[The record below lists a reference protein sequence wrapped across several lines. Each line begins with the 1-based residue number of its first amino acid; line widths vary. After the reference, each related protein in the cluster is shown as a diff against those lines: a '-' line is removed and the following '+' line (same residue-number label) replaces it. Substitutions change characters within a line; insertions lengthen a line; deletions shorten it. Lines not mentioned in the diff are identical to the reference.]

1 MARPRTIIFTAA
13 GLLLFVLL
21 LALGAVAGLT
31 QTDRGRAVLR
41 SALLPVLRAAVPG
54 QLYVGTI
61 GGNLF
66 TTLAIDTLEL
76 RTPDGT
82 LFLRSGPIRLEYD
95 PRDLLARRIVVRYAR
110 LERSVVQLVDY
121 GNDDW
126 NWKRALQRPGRT
138 RSSSR
143 APGGFGEWIRLDSV
157 DVIEGN
163 VALHEAW
170 RPPDSLGGARLD
182 SAIRFNLARRDLEI
196 RREDGRF
203 VKVRRWMRVHAALGP
218 SRLAHPD
225 TAGRRFAVRHL
236 SAVENDPLFW
246 FRHVSGTV
254 RLLKDSLWVDSAR
267 VELAASGGVAW
278 GKLVWG
284 SGLPMR
290 WDLRIRGDSVA
301 FSDIAWI
308 NPVLPH
314 VGGGRTQLHIRN
326 DPRNLRVMQYVITDM
341 DARALRSRLRGR
353 LTFGVGDTVLRISD
367 VGLDLAPLHT
377 DLLRWMNAGPFPYD
391 WRGAIT
397 GRADA
402 RGGPVTRF
410 RLDRAE
416 LAYADEHVPG
426 AITRGAITGE
436 LDVLEPAFAVFKGAE
451 LRLDQLDLRTP
462 RFVNPLFAEVNGLV
476 SGTMVLDS
484 VWTDVR
490 FSRALLRHRDGPG
503 DTTVVSGAGRIT
515 LLDTGTAFD
524 VDLNA
529 APLSFTTLSRSYP
542 SLPLRGRVVGPI
554 RARGLVEDFA
564 LTTAL
569 AGAGGEIAF
578 TGTADAFEPDYRA
591 TGTLRLT
598 GGNLRVLLA
607 DTLLPPT
614 ALGLVAEVD
623 LQAASLATLTGTL
636 QARLAERSSRIGN
649 VPVYAGTAA
658 LRFADGLASVD
669 TLTVESAAFRAAATG
684 ALGLVADRRDTL
696 RVRVDADS
704 LGGIRDLAQ
713 WTRLIAAPADSAA
726 PLPVAGSVA
735 LRLAVA
741 GSLDTLDAQ
750 GLHVALDAEGRDVA
764 VGTASAGR
772 VAVRAALDDVLR
784 AARGEGRLLLDSVSV
799 GGLEASTV
807 IGEATF
813 ANAVP
818 SQFALDLRT
827 EADATIVVT
836 GGATR
841 AGDTTRVALTRFD
854 VRTPDPR
861 DRAVRGRAGALQA
874 VRTSGFGLAGPA
886 TITVARGGSGA
897 LDSLAWRHDD
907 GGTLALAGRL
917 AADGTVTG
925 RLRAGRV
932 PLAEL
937 GVLVRPASPWE
948 GTLDA
953 RIDVA
958 GVRASPTIDGTL
970 GLRAARFGPVRLD
983 GLDVGARYAER
994 RLAADVTL
1002 VLDSTP
1008 ALTASASLPI
1018 DLALDG
1024 TRQRLLDEPLS
1035 GRITSDGVDL
1045 RLLES
1050 LVPALRDGV
1059 GRLDTDI
1066 RLTGSWER
1074 PRLTGR
1080 LAVDRGAVTVEPLG
1094 VRLQDLTTR
1103 VRLAGDTVAIERL
1116 AVRSG
1121 VRRGDTL
1128 ALAGTIDIAS
1138 VREPAFDL
1146 RLSANEFVA
1155 IDRARTATLAVST
1168 ARPIT
1173 LRGPRRSAVLQGGVR
1188 VDRGRLFLNSLSQR
1202 RALDVPDDLDVIDT
1216 STVRMDAVL
1225 AGAPNALVQGLT
1237 LDNVRLDIGD
1247 DVWLRSPE
1255 ANIKLGG
1262 GLRVARSV
1270 DPRDGSAR
1278 LALAD
1283 SLVVQRGTYQLN
1295 LGLARP
1301 TFDVERGTIRF
1312 FGDPDLDPALDI
1324 AALHVVRQQ
1333 RPNSNRQDVRIRVQ
1347 MGGTLNQPTLT
1358 LSSADNPPLPE
1369 SDMLSYLVTGEPA
1382 YALFGSRYAEQG
1394 ATLALRLAS
1403 SYLSSRLAGGRFDLV
1418 QVEPTA
1424 LNPGEASNL
1433 RQSGLGI
1440 LAATRIGVGG
1450 QLGERTFLS
1459 VTTGL
1464 CGLAP
1469 QGSGSGD
1476 ALSLFAQGLGV
1487 KLERQFDRRFSA
1499 ALGIEPGSS
1508 AQTCGRLGA
1517 SRTFQ
1522 QTPPQFGVDLLRRWA
1537 W

>member
-13 GLLLFVLL
+13 GLLLGLL
-21 LALGAVAGLT
+21 LVVLGAVAGLT

-41 SALLPVLRAAVPG
+41 GALLPVARAAIPG
-54 QLYVGTI
+54 RLYVGAI

-66 TTLAIDTLEL
+66 TSLSLDSLEV
-76 RTPDGT
+76 TAPDGT
-82 LFLRSGPIRLEYD
+82 LFLRTGPVRVEYD
-95 PRDLLARRIVVRYAR
+95 PRDLLARRIVVRHAR
-110 LERSVVQLVDY
+110 VERAVVNLVDY

-126 NWKRALQRPGRT
+126 NWKRALRRPGRT
-138 RSSSR
+138 SAPSR
-143 APGGFGEWIRLDSV
+143 VPGGFGSWIRLDSV
-157 DVIEGN
+157 DLIEAT
-163 VALHEAW
+163 VSVRDPW
-170 RPPDSLGGARLD
+170 RPADSLRGARRD
-182 SAIRFNLARRDLEI
+182 SAIRFNLARRDLEV
-196 RREDGRF
+196 RRDGDRL
-203 VKVRRWMRVHAALGP
+203 VKVRRWERVNASLGP
-218 SRLAHPD
+218 SRIAHPD
-225 TAGRRFAVRHL
+225 SAGLRFAVRHV
-236 SAVENDPLFW
+236 SAVENDPNFY
-246 FRHVSGTV
+246 FRHVGGTF
-254 RLLKDSLWVDSAR
+254 RLLKDSLWVDTVR
-267 VELAASGGVAW
+267 VELARSGGEAW

-290 WDLRIRGDSVA
+290 WDLRIRGDSIA
-301 FSDIAWI
+301 FTDIAWI
-308 NPVLPH
+308 SPVLPH
-314 VGGGRTQLHIRN
+314 EGGGRSRIHIRN
-326 DPRNLRVMQYVITDM
+326 DPRNLRVMEYVITDM

-353 LTFGVGDTVLRISD
+353 MTFGVGDTVLRITD
-367 VGLDLAPLHT
+367 VGVDLAPVHT
-377 DLLRWMNAGPFPYD
+377 DLLRWMNAEPFPYD

-397 GRADA
+397 GRVNA
-402 RGGPVTRF
+402 RGGLVTRF
-410 RLDRAE
+410 QLDEADV
-416 LAYADEHVPG
+416 AYADEHVPG
-426 AITRGAITGE
+426 AITRGALMGE
-436 LDVLEPAFAVFKGAE
+436 LNVYEPAFAVFKAAT

-462 RFVNPLFAEVNGLV
+462 RFVNPLFPEITGFVF
-476 SGTMVLDS
+476 GTMVLDS

-490 FSRALLRHRDGPG
+490 FSQARLWHRDGPG
-503 DTTVVSGAGRIT
+503 DTTFVSGAGRIT
-515 LLDTGTAFD
+515 LLDDATAFD
-524 VDLNA
+524 VDMNA

-542 SLPLRGRVVGPI
+542 TLPLRGRAVGPI
-554 RARGLVEDFA
+554 RAQGIAEGFSV
-564 LTTAL
+564 TTVL
-569 AGAGGEIAF
+569 AGAGGEIVF
-578 TGTADAFEPDYRA
+578 SGTADAFEPDFRA
-591 TGTLRLT
+591 TGNLRLT
-598 GGNLRVLLA
+598 GGNLRALLG

-614 ALGLVAEVD
+614 SIGLVADVD
-623 LQAASLATLTGTL
+623 LTAASLETLTGTL
-636 QARLAERSSRIGN
+636 RARLAERSSSVAN
-649 VPVYAGTAA
+649 VPIYAGSAS
-658 LRFADGLASVD
+658 LRFADGRASID
-669 TLTVESAAFRAAATG
+669 TLTVESAAFRASATG
-684 ALGLVADRRDTL
+684 ALGLVASRRDSMRIRL
-696 RVRVDADS
+696 DADS

-713 WTRLIAAPADSAA
+713 WTRLASVSTDSA
-726 PLPVAGSVA
+726 PLLPVAGSLALRVA
-735 LRLAVA
+735 LA
-741 GSLDTLDAQ
+741 GSVDTLDPG
-750 GLHVALDAEGRDVA
+750 GLHVDVEAEGRNVL
-764 VGTASAGR
+764 VGTTAAARVSLRAS
-772 VAVRAALDDVLR
+772 LDDVLR
-784 AARGEGRLLLDSVSV
+784 AARGDARVLLDSASL
-799 GGLEASTV
+799 GGVVASTV
-807 IGEATF
+807 IGEAGF
-813 ANAVP
+813 ADAMP
-818 SQFALDLRT
+818 SRFGIDVRT
-827 EADATIVVT
+827 EADATVSVV
-836 GGATR
+836 GGAR
-841 AGDTTRVALTRFD
+841 RDGDSTRVTLTRFD

-861 DRAVRGRAGALQA
+861 DRAVRDRFAALTA
-874 VRTSGFGLAGPA
+874 PRTSGFRLAAPS
-886 TITVARGGSGA
+886 TVTLGRAQDGV
-897 LDSLAWRHDD
+897 LDSLAWTHDD
-907 GGTLALAGRL
+907 GGTLSFAGRV
-917 AADGTVTG
+917 AADGAVS
-925 RLRAGRV
+925 GRV
-932 PLAEL
+932 RATRLPLAEL
-937 GVLVRPASPWE
+937 GVLFRPMSSWGGELSARVDLA
-948 GTLDA
+948 GQRDA
-953 RIDVA
+953 PV
-958 GVRASPTIDGTL
+958 VDGTL
-970 GLRAARFGPVRLD
+970 ALRSARFGPVRLD
-983 GLDVGARYAER
+983 GLNVGARYADR
-994 RLAADVTL
+994 RLATDLTL

-1018 DLALDG
+1018 DLALEG
-1024 TRQRLLDEPLS
+1024 SRRRLLDEPLS
-1035 GRITSDGVDL
+1035 GRITSDAVDL

-1059 GRLDTDI
+1059 GRLDTDV
-1066 RLTGSWER
+1066 RLAGTWER
-1074 PRLTGR
+1074 PRLDGR
-1080 LAVDRGAVTVEPLG
+1080 VSVAGGAVTVDPLG
-1094 VRLQDLTTR
+1094 VRMQDLTAR
-1103 VRLAGDTVAIERL
+1103 VRFAGDTIAVERL

-1121 VRRGDTL
+1121 LRRSDTL
-1128 ALAGTIDIAS
+1128 SMTGTIDIAS
-1138 VREPAFDL
+1138 AAEPSFDL

-1173 LRGPRRSAVLQGGVR
+1173 LRGPRRNATLQGGLR
-1188 VDRGRLFLNSLSQR
+1188 VDRGRVFLNSLSQR
-1202 RALDVPDDLDVIDT
+1202 RALDVPDDLDIIDT

-1237 LDNVRLDIGD
+1237 LDNVRLDIGE

-1262 GLRVARSV
+1262 SLRVARSL
-1270 DPRDGSAR
+1270 DPRDGLAR

-1312 FGDPDLDPALDI
+1312 FGDPELDPALDI

-1469 QGSGSGD
+1469 QGGGNGD

-1522 QTPPQFGVDLLRRWA
+1522 QTPPQVGFDLLRRWA